1 MNRLAR
7 ASSRVPNFVAAAAPL
22 ALGLALGLFPAR
34 SARADEGMW
43 TFDNPPIQ
51 KLKEVYAFTP
61 DSAWFDHV
69 RLSSV
74 RFMSGGSGSF
84 VSANGLVMT
93 NHHVGLESIQKL
105 STPEK
110 DLVKNGFY
118 AGAPGSE
125 PKCPDLELNM
135 LVSIDDVTARVTG
148 AIKPDMTGAAANA
161 ARKAEIAKI
170 AKEETEKTGLRCDV
184 VTLYRGGEYHLYRYK
199 KFTDIRLV
207 LCPEQET
214 AFYGGDPDNFTF
226 PRYDLDVTFFR
237 VYEDG
242 KPYQPKQFLSWSP
255 EGCKEGDLVFVS
267 GHPGSTGRMNTLA
280 QMDFLRTTQYPR
292 SLKLLTALIVA
303 LEKYSARG
311 AEEKRRA
318 NDTIFG
324 MSNSHKATTG
334 YLGGLEDPRILA
346 RKAEEEKRL
355 KAGLAADAAALA
367 EYQSALDAIAGA
379 YKKLAEY
386 THRLYWSSLRGDA
399 AGKALQL
406 VRLATELPKPN
417 GERLPE
423 YSDAG
428 LESLKLGLF
437 STAPIHLDMDEV
449 VLATTLELAQKELGA
464 EDPFIKAAL
473 GGKAP
478 AEAAKAA
485 FAGTKLADPEERKKL
500 FEGGKAAIDASTDT
514 LIVLARTVDPILREL
529 RKRFEEDVESVESQ
543 NGEKIARARFKAYG
557 KSQPPDATFTLRLS
571 YGVVKGFEQLTARVP
586 WKTTF
591 NGLYEHSASFDNKY
605 PYELPKRWLDKRA
618 ALTPQQLDTPF
629 NFVCTTDIIGGNS
642 GSPVIGRDGRLVGII
657 FDGNIQSLSNRFVY
671 DEVQARAVSVHSAGI
686 LMALRNVYEAGPMV
700 DELLGK

>member
-7 ASSRVPNFVAAAAPL
+7 ASSRVSPL
-22 ALGLALGLFPAR
+22 ALFLALGFLPAPR
-34 SARADEGMW
+34 ARADEGMW
-43 TFDNPPIQ
+43 TFDNPPVQ
-51 KLKEVYAFTP
+51 KLKEVYGFTP

-135 LVSIDDVTARVTG
+135 LVSIDDVTARVMG

-242 KPYQPKQFLSWSP
+242 KPYQPKQFLSWNP

-267 GHPGSTGRMNTLA
+267 GHPGSTGRMNTFA

-292 SLKLLTALIVA
+292 SLKLLTALIGA

-318 NDTIFG
+318 KDVIFG
-324 MSNSHKATTG
+324 MSNSQKATTG

-346 RKAEEEKRL
+346 RKADEEKHL
-355 KAGLAADAAALA
+355 KTSLGADAAALA
-367 EYQSALDAIAGA
+367 EYQGALDAIAGA

-386 THRLYWSSLRGDA
+386 TQRLYWSRVQGDA
-399 AGKALQL
+399 AGRALQL

-423 YSDAG
+423 YSDSG

-449 VLATTLELAQKELGA
+449 VLATTFELAQKELGA

-485 FAGTKLADPEERKKL
+485 LAGTKLADPEERKKL

-557 KSQPPDATFTLRLS
+557 KTQPPDATFTLRLS
-571 YGVVKGFEQLTARVP
+571 YGVVKGFEQLTALVP

-605 PYELPKRWLDKRA
+605 PYELPKRWLDKRSA
-618 ALTPQQLDTPF
+618 VALDTPF

-671 DEVQARAVSVHSAGI
+671 DEVQARAVAVHSAGI
-686 LMALRNVYEAGPMV
+686 LMALKNVYEAGPMV

>member
-1 MNRLAR
+1 
-7 ASSRVPNFVAAAAPL
+7 
-22 ALGLALGLFPAR
+22 
-34 SARADEGMW
+34 
-43 TFDNPPIQ
+43 
-51 KLKEVYAFTP
+51 
-61 DSAWFDHV
+61 
-69 RLSSV
+69 
-74 RFMSGGSGSF
+74 
-84 VSANGLVMT
+84 
-93 NHHVGLESIQKL
+93 
-105 STPEK
+105 
-110 DLVKNGFY
+110 
-118 AGAPGSE
+118 
-125 PKCPDLELNM
+125 
-135 LVSIDDVTARVTG
+135 
-148 AIKPDMTGAAANA
+148 MTGAAAKA

-237 VYEDG
+237 VYENG
-242 KPYQPKQFLSWSP
+242 QPYAPKQFLSWNP
-255 EGCKEGDLVFVS
+255 DGCKEGDLVFVS
-267 GHPGSTGRMNTLA
+267 GNPGSTGRMNTFA

-292 SLKLLTALIVA
+292 SLKLLTALIGA

-318 NDTIFG
+318 KDVIFG
-324 MSNSHKATTG
+324 MSNSQKATTG

-346 RKAEEEKRL
+346 RKADEEKHL
-355 KAGLAADAAALA
+355 KTTLGADAAALA
-367 EYQSALDAIAGA
+367 EYQGALDAIAGA

-386 THRLYWSSLRGDA
+386 TTRLYWSSLRGDS

-449 VLATTLELAQKELGA
+449 VLATTFELAQKELGA

-485 FAGTKLADPEERKKL
+485 LAGTKLADPEERKKL

-571 YGVVKGFEQLTARVP
+571 YGVVKGFEQLTALIP

-618 ALTPQQLDTPF
+618 ALTPQLLDTPL

-671 DEVQARAVSVHSAGI
+671 DEVQARAVAVHSAGI
-686 LMALRNVYEAGPMV
+686 LMALKNVYVAGPMV

>member
-7 ASSRVPNFVAAAAPL
+7 ASSRISPLALLL
-22 ALGLALGLFPAR
+22 ALGLLPAR

-43 TFDNPPIQ
+43 TFDNPPVQ
-51 KLKEVYAFTP
+51 KLKEVYGFTP

-118 AGAPGSE
+118 AGAQGNE

-242 KPYQPKQFLSWSP
+242 KPYAPKQFLSWNP

-267 GHPGSTGRMNTLA
+267 GHPGSTGRMNTFA

-292 SLKLLTALIVA
+292 SLKLLTALIGA

-318 NDTIFG
+318 KDVIFG
-324 MSNSHKATTG
+324 MSNSQKATTG

-346 RKAEEEKRL
+346 RKADEEKRL
-355 KAGLAADAAALA
+355 KASLAADAAALA
-367 EYQSALDAIAGA
+367 EYQGALDAIAGA

-386 THRLYWSSLRGDA
+386 TTRLYWSSLRGDS

-449 VLATTLELAQKELGA
+449 VLATTFELAAKELGA

-485 FAGTKLADPEERKKL
+485 LAGTKLADPEERKKL

-571 YGVVKGFEQLTARVP
+571 YGVVKGFEQLTATIP

-605 PYELPKRWLDKRA
+605 PYELPKRWLDKRSA
-618 ALTPQQLDTPF
+618 VALDTPF

-671 DEVQARAVSVHSAGI
+671 DEVQARAVAVHSAGI